1 MLPVRFYGDLLSFGV
16 WFWLSVRG
24 REISIALGVRMWEV
38 ILILVDGLMLGEG
51 GSEGG
56 LSEHSN
62 NNEWEVQK

>member
-51 GSEGG
+51 GS
-56 LSEHSN
+56 
-62 NNEWEVQK
+62 